1 MAVRNQGPG
10 PYAAPVTTSDY
21 ATYIAGLPRVLA
33 GAATLFRD
41 QEGRVLLVEPN
52 YREGWALPGGTIE
65 SDGGETPRQAARRE
79 TAEEIGLD
87 IAPGRLLA
95 VDWARGAARPPIV
108 AYLYD
113 GGVLARERFEAIE
126 IQEDELLSWRLVDR
140 ADLPGHLPDRL
151 LRRVRAA
158 LEVLDAGSGAAELED
173 GVRVPE

>member
-1 MAVRNQGPG
+1 MAVRNHVRA

-41 QEGRVLLVEPN
+41 GRGRVLLVEPN

-65 SDGGETPRQAARRE
+65 SGDGESPRQAARRE

-87 IAPGRLLA
+87 LAPGRLLA
-95 VDWARGAARPPIV
+95 VDWARGVDRPPIV
-108 AYLYD
+108 AYVYD
-113 GGVLARERFEAIE
+113 GGVLAREQLDSIR

-140 ADLPGHLPDRL
+140 AELAAYLPDRL
-151 LRRVRAA
+151 ARRVSVA
-158 LEVLDAGSGAAELED
+158 LEVLDSGAGAAELED
-173 GVRVPE
+173 GVQVPG